1 MVSLPCPSTLLLCFP
16 MPCLFWLR
24 SSYLCL
30 VTPVEGRCRKI
41 QTLQKEA
48 AAAAVLLCQA
58 LGQGLQG
65 FLGEKV
71 LLTAQVASL
80 GEDTVHRHL
89 YMLLPIVMH
98 PEGS

>member
-1 MVSLPCPSTLLLCFP
+1 M
-16 MPCLFWLR
+16 
-24 SSYLCL
+24 
-30 VTPVEGRCRKI
+30 EGRCRKV

-48 AAAAVLLCQA
+48 AAAAVLFCEA

-71 LLTAQVASL
+71 LVTAQVASL

-89 YMLLPIVMH
+89 YMLLPIEMH
-98 PEGS
+98 PEGR